1 MTHKTRYNEYND
13 KFKVALR
20 QGLQLFVVSL
30 QTHRMD
36 STLKRRG
43 NDRFHVVST
52 WNPRGVFVGLLFML
66 KKVLYKQ
73 KQKIFLIQI
82 TI

>member
-1 MTHKTRYNEYND
+1 MTHKTRYDEYND
-13 KFKVALR
+13 KFKVALL
-20 QGLQLFVVSL
+20 QGLQLFIVYFLCYSWKHGGTSMVKVK
-30 QTHRMD
+30 T
-36 STLKRRG
+36 
-43 NDRFHVVST
+43 F
-52 WNPRGVFVGLLFML
+52 